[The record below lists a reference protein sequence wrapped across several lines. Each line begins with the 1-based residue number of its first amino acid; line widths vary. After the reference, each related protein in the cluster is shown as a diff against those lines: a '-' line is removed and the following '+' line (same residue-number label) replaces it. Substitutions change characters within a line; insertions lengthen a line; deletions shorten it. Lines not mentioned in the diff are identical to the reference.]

1 MQRSAKAPDAPDPLA
16 QGTHQTTVLASRAL
30 GRSSDRRRV
39 AEARERQRLGELRPV
54 HPIALRDVPGELL
67 EGQMCARIVALIGK
81 KTSRSRRAMVAIS
94 RPERPT
100 KRVRRRS
107 AEALTS
113 AAAAP
118 TSTRSTQTYAGTPFE
133 DPASA
138 PVDPTSAA
146 PLPGSA
152 APDPSSASWSKKRD
166 LHTIV
171 PFGWLARALPA

>member
-81 KTSRSRRAMVAIS
+81 KDLEIASRDGGN
-94 RPERPT
+94 
-100 KRVRRRS
+100 
-107 AEALTS
+107 LT
-113 AAAAP
+113 A
-118 TSTRSTQTYAGTPFE
+118 R
-133 DPASA
+133 
-138 PVDPTSAA
+138 
-146 PLPGSA
+146 
-152 APDPSSASWSKKRD
+152 APDEA
-166 LHTIV
+166 
-171 PFGWLARALPA
+171 GAPAQR